1 MMARLLWSTSS
12 KVGLRSP
19 WQATKKKQKEWQ
31 IHELTTSGTI
41 KAIMT
46 RSTTAPGLFGYLR
59 MSHQIA
65 PVIKSLSLIESSV
78 TKL

>member
-41 KAIMT
+41 KAII
-46 RSTTAPGLFGYLR
+46 RLR
-59 MSHQIA
+59 QVCLA
-65 PVIKSLSLIESSV
+65 TCE
-78 TKL
+78 